1 MHSRDVIEPRLD
13 PAAGFLI
20 IICGV
25 KKTHLNWS
33 LQVYKEARQQTKLW
47 AKENPGPP

>member
-1 MHSRDVIEPRLD
+1 MQWRDVIEPRLD

-25 KKTHLNWS
+25 KIPHLNWS
-33 LQVYKEARQQTKLW
+33 LQVYKETRQQTKLW
-47 AKENPGPP
+47 AKESPGPP